1 MKQAAAITRIV
12 PFGQQLLSEVLCP
25 GDLAMDLT
33 AGNGYDLLFLWQ
45 AMQGQGRVL
54 AFDVQPLALDR
65 SAERLRNAGACVHQ
79 LSQGEAVGAGEGVY
93 LALGCHSRLGSLGG
107 EAPKVVIAN
116 FGFLPGGDTSL
127 ITRTESSIEALTQ
140 ALELLALGGRIAL
153 TLYPGHEGGDDE
165 ASHVDALF
173 AALPAD
179 RWRVVRFCVAN
190 VPHAPFVLV
199 AERVETKK
207 GEKK

>member
-12 PFGQQLLSEVLCP
+12 PFGQQLLAEVLAP
-25 GDLAMDLT
+25 GDLALDLT

-45 AMQGQGRVL
+45 AMQGQGRIL

-65 SAERLRNAGACVHQ
+65 SQERLREAGASVIRLCQ
-79 LSQGEAVGAGEGVY
+79 NEGIGPDEGVY
-93 LALGCHSRLGSLGG
+93 LSLGCHSRLASLVG

-116 FGFLPGGDTSL
+116 FGFLPGGETSL
-127 ITRTESSIEALTQ
+127 ITRTASSIEALNQ

-165 ASHVDALF
+165 AFSVDALF
-173 AALPAD
+173 AALPSD

-199 AERVETKK
+199 AERVEFGRGKK
-207 GEKK
+207 G